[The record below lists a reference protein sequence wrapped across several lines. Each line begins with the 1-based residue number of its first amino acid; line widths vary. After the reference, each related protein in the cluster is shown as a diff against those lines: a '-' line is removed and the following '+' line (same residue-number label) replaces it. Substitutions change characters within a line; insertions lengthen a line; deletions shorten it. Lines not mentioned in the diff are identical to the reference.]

1 MMLIIHD
8 IGDYLYGLFPQAE
21 GKVELLP
28 GVMADAY
35 AIGPF
40 KPRVVVDGVQVRVEI
55 DEATIQHQHSD
66 YRKVVKLCDAGDYS
80 KARPILERLIV
91 ESPQVSEYH
100 RILGQI
106 LSDLGEHDKATDSMI
121 EALRWDPR
129 NKAALVMM
137 ANLQSK
143 VRGQH
148 ASALRYLR
156 EAHRLAPKDI
166 TILNNLGGMEMRLG
180 ELAAAR
186 SLFEQVLEVNPE
198 YPQALFAMGCL
209 EADEGEYQEAVGFA
223 LRILRS
229 RTADAAIRKH
239 VIAHVLQWAAAYADN
254 LETIMRDGYAAKL
267 EVLGGKP
274 VRYQDGLTGAAA
286 ASIQLAE
293 PHGRDH
299 HLLRY
304 RSDVPALLHHQM
316 HELEH
321 LELALEARA
330 EGKNCVI
337 VSDGEHFAAFRKTMT
352 QQIAKLR
359 TDDLPE
365 ENLSGFLQS
374 VFHGLVGLAYNAP
387 IDLIIELRLHEEF
400 PALRPVQLLSLHGFV
415 TEGLTSVMDS
425 VTVQHVA
432 SDIVTAVR
440 VYNLSM
446 AMLFEELYGI
456 SLVKDF
462 KPSATEKQRAT
473 MLLNEAK
480 GIWRDRTAGAEY
492 KLLLRFADIL
502 STSGYFQL
510 VDEQEHLGSL
520 QSTQDLLDAVEAD
533 PLGLDSDTLEK
544 DRKADQFTTGQQ
556 TIKDAIGLNMAV
568 AHFMVDALKH
578 FQPLSQ
584 PEIQAIAMD
593 CAMTG
598 ANGISPNKDGY
609 TLKTVPGQTF
619 TGNRLLAWFYASFAM
634 SVPQMLSELGLPFD
648 KEWEWAQGES
658 P

>member
-1 MMLIIHD
+1 MVILHD
-8 IGDYLYGLFPQAE
+8 IGDYLYGLFPAAD
-21 GKVELLP
+21 GRVELLP

-35 AIGPF
+35 AIGPY
-40 KPRVVVDGVQVRVEI
+40 KPRVIVDGSQVRVEI
-55 DEATIQHQHSD
+55 DEAVIKHQHSD
-66 YRKVVKLCDAGDYS
+66 YRKVVKLCEAGDYA

-91 ESPQVSEYH
+91 ESPQVSEYY

-106 LSDLGEHDKATDSMI
+106 LSDLGENDKATDSLI

-129 NKAALVMM
+129 NQAALVMM

-143 VRGQH
+143 VQGQH

-156 EAHRLAPKDI
+156 EAHRLAPKDV
-166 TILNNLGGMEMRLG
+166 TVLNNLGGMEMRAG
-180 ELAAAR
+180 ELATAR
-186 SLFEQVLEVNPE
+186 SLFEQALEIDPDF
-198 YPQALFAMGCL
+198 PQALFAMGCL
-209 EADEGEYQEAVGFA
+209 EADEGEHQEAVGFA

-229 RTADAAIRKH
+229 GKGDGAFRQ
-239 VIAHVLQWAAAYADN
+239 HVLKYALIWAEAYADK
-254 LETIMRDGYAAKL
+254 LGTTMRDGYAAKL

-304 RSDVPALLHHQM
+304 RSDAPALLHHQM

-330 EGKNCVI
+330 ENKNCVI
-337 VSDGEHFAAFRKTMT
+337 ISDGEHYAAFRKTMAA
-352 QQIAKLR
+352 QIAKLR
-359 TDDLPE
+359 AEDLPE

-387 IDLIIELRLHEEF
+387 IDLIIELRLHQEF
-400 PALRPVQLLSLHGFV
+400 PQLRPVQLLSLNGFV
-415 TEGLTSVMDS
+415 MDGLSSVTDS

-432 SDIVTAVR
+432 PDILTAVR
-440 VYNLSM
+440 VYNLSL
-446 AMLFEELYGI
+446 AMLFDELYGVN
-456 SLVKDF
+456 LVKDF
-462 KPSATEKQRAT
+462 RPTATEKQRAT

-480 GIWRDRTAGAEY
+480 GICRDRIAGAEY
-492 KLLLRFADIL
+492 KLLLRFADL
-502 STSGYFQL
+502 LRTSSYFQL

-533 PLGLDSDTLEK
+533 PLGLDSDSIEK
-544 DRKADQFTTGQQ
+544 DRKADQFTAGQQ

-568 AHFMVDALKH
+568 AHFMVDAIKH
-578 FQPLSQ
+578 FAPLSQ

-619 TGNRLLAWFYASFAM
+619 SGNRLLAWFYASFAL
-634 SVPQMLSELGLPFD
+634 SVPKMLSELGLPFD

-658 P
+658 A